1 MTSAPQRP
9 VDVPPYQLQP
19 LVSGFIDTLSRAA
32 GHPVAIRCA
41 QAIGS
46 EIYVGC
52 SNGELL
58 RFALQGKTPDSTD
71 AYTLLSRQSIP
82 NEKSIDEI
90 VLAPSIS
97 RALVLSDHQI
107 HFYTLPAL
115 DMVPLNLI
123 KPIRNVVTFA
133 VDEQHLKRPPQYTND
148 IPLPVE
154 AIEFCVVKRNAIS
167 LYSLRERL
175 FFQKEIPLPQGGVL
189 AKRTGKYLCVADREN
204 YNVIDL
210 IQASL
215 VPLLPISQAMDS
227 NIAVK
232 PSITVISEN
241 DFLILSWTGAS
252 TIGIFITGEGDPV
265 RGTLEWPSHP
275 EAVSLDYPYV
285 TTLLPNGT
293 IEIHSIETQA
303 IVQVI
308 PAPPEGSSP
317 LSSDRTALVASLNGF
332 FIPST
337 QRTEKLRPTPVRLLR
352 GRSKAAAGTDVE
364 DEDVHAIPDI
374 PAL

>member
-1 MTSAPQRP
+1 MTYAPQRP
-9 VDVPPYQLQP
+9 LDVPPYQLQS
-19 LVSGFIDTLSRAA
+19 LVSGFTDTLSRAA
-32 GHPVAIRCA
+32 GHPVTVRCA
-41 QAIGS
+41 QAIG
-46 EIYVGC
+46 
-52 SNGELL
+52 
-58 RFALQGKTPDSTD
+58 
-71 AYTLLSRQSIP
+71 
-82 NEKSIDEI
+82 
-90 VLAPSIS
+90 
-97 RALVLSDHQI
+97 HQI

-123 KPIRNVVTFA
+123 KPIRNVVAFA
-133 VDEQHLKRPPQYTND
+133 VDELHMKRPPQYAND
-148 IPLPVE
+148 IPVPVE
-154 AIEFCVVKRNAIS
+154 PIEFCVVKRSAIA

-175 FFQKEIPLPQGGVL
+175 FFQKEIPLPSGAVH
-189 AKRTGKYLCVADREN
+189 ARRTGKYLCVADREN

-210 IQASL
+210 LQASL

-227 NIAVK
+227 TVAVK

-241 DFLILSWTGAS
+241 EFLILSWTGAS
-252 TIGIFITGEGDPV
+252 TIGVFITGEGDPV

-293 IEIHSIETQA
+293 VEIHSVESQA

-308 PAPPEGSSP
+308 SAPPEGPSP
-317 LSSDRTALVASLNGF
+317 LSEDRKALIACMNGF

-337 QRTEKLRPTPVRLLR
+337 QRTEKLRPTSVRLLR
-352 GRSKAAAGTDVE
+352 GRGAPRPETSAKR
-364 DEDVHAIPDI
+364 DEDADNIPDI

>member
-1 MTSAPQRP
+1 MTYAPQRP
-9 VDVPPYQLQP
+9 LDVPPYQLQS
-19 LVSGFIDTLSRAA
+19 LVSGFTDTLSRN
-32 GHPVAIRCA
+32 PVTVRCA

-58 RFALQGKTPDSTD
+58 RFALQGNATDITD
-71 AYTLLSRQSIP
+71 AYTLLSRQTIP
-82 NEKSIDEI
+82 NEKPIDEI

-97 RALVLSDHQI
+97 RALVLSGHQI
-107 HFYTLPAL
+107 HFYTLPTL
-115 DMVPLNLI
+115 DMVSLNLI
-123 KPIRNVVTFA
+123 KPIRNVVAFA
-133 VDEQHLKRPPQYTND
+133 VDELHMKRPPQYAND
-148 IPLPVE
+148 IPVPVE
-154 AIEFCVVKRNAIS
+154 PIEFCVVKRSAIA

-175 FFQKEIPLPQGGVL
+175 FFQKEIPLPSGGL
-189 AKRTGKYLCVADREN
+189 HARRTGKFLCVADREN

-210 IQASL
+210 VQASL

-227 NIAVK
+227 TVVVK

-241 DFLILSWTGAS
+241 EFLILSWTGAS
-252 TIGIFITGEGDPV
+252 TIGVFITGEGDPV

-293 IEIHSIETQA
+293 VEIHSVESQA

-308 PAPPEGSSP
+308 SAPPEGPSP
-317 LSSDRTALVASLNGF
+317 LSGDRKALIACMNGF

-352 GRSKAAAGTDVE
+352 GRGTPKPEPSARE
-364 DEDVHAIPDI
+364 DADADNIPDI
-374 PAL
+374 PAF